1 MMHRFVGFFASTAAG
16 YVLGMV
22 PSAEIVAITTSGTD
36 IRHAGTGNPGAL
48 NVAKVVGTKAGI
60 AVMLADVAKGFVA
73 GRVGGRLAGPAGAN
87 AAAAAAVIGH
97 CFPSTTGFRGGKGVA
112 TSVGQVLATFP
123 AYFPLDFA
131 VGAGVA
137 ANPRLKH
144 RTFAANSVASLV
156 WIAASVVWWRRR
168 LPNLWGPAPTVALP
182 IGALVSSAVITARFI
197 QAGPVD
203 EAGAA

>member
-1 MMHRFVGFFASTAAG
+1 MHQFVGFSASTVAG
-16 YVLGMV
+16 YLLGMV

-36 IRHAGTGNPGAL
+36 IRHTGTGNPGAL
-48 NVAKVVGTKAGI
+48 NVANVVGTKAGMV
-60 AVMLADVAKGFVA
+60 VMMADVAKGFVA

-87 AAAAAAVIGH
+87 AAATAAVLGH
-97 CFPSTTGFRGGKGVA
+97 CFPATTGFRGGKGVA
-112 TSVGQVLATFP
+112 ASVGQVLATFP

-131 VGAGVA
+131 VAAGVA
-137 ANPRLKH
+137 ANSRLTH

-182 IGALVSSAVITARFI
+182 IAAVVSSAVMTARFI
-197 QAGPVD
+197 QAGPVA
-203 EAGAA
+203 EAGAR